1 MIAHSIFFYSFSLIA
16 IISAIMVTASKNT
29 VHSVFFL
36 ILDFISIS
44 CLFIMI
50 GAEFLGMIML
60 IVYVG
65 AVAVLF
71 LFVVMML
78 NVAQQK
84 NQWFSSEGSSKHI
97 PIGLIISTIIFFEL
111 IIVIG
116 GWKFKPDL
124 VISFG
129 SPEAAR
135 ISFGLG
141 IKHIMFCD
149 SPHAN
154 AVMRLTLPLIQK
166 LLIPY
171 IIPKKEFSKYGISE
185 KNIVQYK
192 AIDAVVTMKRETNE
206 KIASPFKNNNKKN
219 ILIRV
224 EEEEAAYTSKSSKII
239 PIIQK
244 IANDYKDENIIV
256 LGRYTKQILNLQKAV
271 GNKVKII
278 KMSFD
283 GKYLLKNT
291 DIFIGSG
298 GTMTAESALM
308 GVPTIS
314 YNAVPNIVEK
324 FLVKKYLIKR
334 ETNPSKISNHIKKIF
349 ELNGNQ
355 SQKRAEKIVTQME
368 DPIEKLIQIIKN

>member
-1 MIAHSIFFYSFSLIA
+1 MKIWIDILTPKQLLFSEPIVERLGKKHNILCTSRKYEEVSKLAKIRHFDLVFVGKHGGGNKKNKLKASIERIDKL
-16 IISAIMVTASKNT
+16 SKK
-29 VHSVFFL
+29 
-36 ILDFISIS
+36 I
-44 CLFIMI
+44 
-50 GAEFLGMIML
+50 
-60 IVYVG
+60 
-65 AVAVLF
+65 
-71 LFVVMML
+71 
-78 NVAQQK
+78 QK
-84 NQWFSSEGSSKHI
+84 
-97 PIGLIISTIIFFEL
+97 FEPE
-111 IIVIG
+111 V
-116 GWKFKPDL
+116 

-171 IIPKKEFSKYGISE
+171 VIPKKEFSKYGINE
-185 KNIVQYK
+185 KDIVQYK
-192 AIDAVVTMKRETNE
+192 AIDAVVTMKRKINE
-206 KIASPFKNNNKKN
+206 NYNLPFKNNNRKN

-224 EEEEAAYTSKSSKII
+224 EEEEASYTSKSSKIV

-244 IANDYKDENIIV
+244 IVKNYENENIVV
-256 LGRYTKQILNLQKAV
+256 LGRYAKQIVNLQKAI
-271 GNKVKII
+271 GNKVKIV

-283 GKYLLKNT
+283 GKYLLNNT

-324 FLVKKYLIKR
+324 FLVKKNLVKR
-334 ETNPSKISNHIKKIF
+334 ETNPNKISNHIKKIF
-349 ELNGNQ
+349 ERKNNTTQ
-355 SQKRAEKIVTQME
+355 ERAKKIVKEME
-368 DPIEKLIQIIKN
+368 DPIEKLVKIIKN